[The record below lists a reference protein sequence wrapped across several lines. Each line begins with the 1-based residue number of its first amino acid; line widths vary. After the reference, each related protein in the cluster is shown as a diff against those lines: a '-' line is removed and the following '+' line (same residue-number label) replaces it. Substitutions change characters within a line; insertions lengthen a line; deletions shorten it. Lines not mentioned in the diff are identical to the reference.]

1 MQMQATY
8 GYRNMKC
15 EIVADK
21 NLSIY
26 CSHQEDL
33 HEDTISYAVKRFFCK
48 SLSLCKEY
56 VAESYNM
63 RFGKGK
69 KQRRSRVV
77 APAAAA
83 DLGYG
88 WLVIDICVSP
98 AGVTIKRI
106 SLLDYYPSR

>member
-21 NLSIY
+21 NLSIH
-26 CSHQEDL
+26 CSHQTDF
-33 HEDTISYAVKRFFCK
+33 HSDTICYAVKRFFCK

-56 VAESYNM
+56 VAEIYNM
-63 RFGKGK
+63 RFEKGK

-88 WLVIDICVSP
+88 WLVVDICVSP
-98 AGVTIKRI
+98 TGVTIKRI
-106 SLLDYYPSR
+106 SLLDYYPSH

>member
-21 NLSIY
+21 NLSIH
-26 CSHQEDL
+26 CSHQTDF
-33 HEDTISYAVKRFFCK
+33 HSDTICYAVKRFFCK

-88 WLVIDICVSP
+88 WLVVDICVSP
-98 AGVTIKRI
+98 TGVTIKRI
-106 SLLDYYPSR
+106 SLLDYYPSH